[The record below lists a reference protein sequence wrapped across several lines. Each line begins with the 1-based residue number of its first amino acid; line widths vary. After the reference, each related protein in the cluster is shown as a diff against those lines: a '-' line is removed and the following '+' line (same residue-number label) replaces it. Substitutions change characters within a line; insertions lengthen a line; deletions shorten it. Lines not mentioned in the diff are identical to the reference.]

1 MQSRLSDSAT
11 AKCLRAFFPFFS
23 ERIRFARPNA
33 IALEQPP
40 QNSPTRFLRFAANG
54 FRPLA
59 FQFLETTPWMMP
71 KPIKDLESA
80 LRFEKARVLA
90 TKLGLVEVL
99 KSFQRLFE

>member
-1 MQSRLSDSAT
+1 MRL
-11 AKCLRAFFPFFS
+11 PW
-23 ERIRFARPNA
+23 
-33 IALEQPP
+33 
-40 QNSPTRFLRFAANG
+40 NSNRKTHLQGFRFAANG

-71 KPIKDLESA
+71 KPIKDMESA